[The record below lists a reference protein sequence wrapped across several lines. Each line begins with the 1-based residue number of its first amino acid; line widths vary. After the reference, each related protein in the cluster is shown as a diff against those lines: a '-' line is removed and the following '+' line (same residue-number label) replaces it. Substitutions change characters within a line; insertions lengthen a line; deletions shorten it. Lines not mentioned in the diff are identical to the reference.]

1 VAAGRN
7 VIEYRGSFELAGTPE
22 QVWRSIEHCEGFE
35 TWWAWLRSFRVEG
48 GGLVTGAVLH
58 GVVVPPV
65 PYVMRIRV
73 DIKDVEPARRVDATV
88 DGDLR
93 GEARLDFTPSATGTT
108 AEVCWTIEMMQRPMR
123 LASRVA
129 GPLLRWGHD
138 RVVEATVAGFRR
150 HAGIT

>member
-1 VAAGRN
+1 MAAGPH
-7 VIEYRGSFELAGTPE
+7 VIEYRGTFELAGTPE
-22 QVWRSIEHCEGFE
+22 QVWRSIERCDEFE

-48 GGLVTGAVLH
+48 GGLVSGAVLH

-73 DIKDVEPARRVDATV
+73 GIEDVQPARRVDATV

-93 GEARLDFTPSATGTT
+93 GVARLELTPSATGTT
-108 AEVCWTIEMMQRPMR
+108 AEVRWTVEMMQRPMR
-123 LASRVA
+123 VAARFA

-138 RVVEATVAGFRR
+138 RVVEATVNGFRR

>member
-1 VAAGRN
+1 VAGGPH
-7 VIEYRGSFELAGTPE
+7 VIEYRGRFELAGTPE

-35 TWWAWLRSFRVEG
+35 TWWAWLRSFHVEG
-48 GGLVTGAVLH
+48 GGLVPGAVLR

-73 DIKDVEPARRVDATV
+73 GIDNVQPARRVDATV

-93 GEARLDFTPSATGTT
+93 GVAHLELTPSGGGTT
-108 AEVCWTIEMMQRPMR
+108 AEVWWTIEMMQRPMR
-123 LASRVA
+123 LAARLA

-150 HAGIT
+150 HAGVT